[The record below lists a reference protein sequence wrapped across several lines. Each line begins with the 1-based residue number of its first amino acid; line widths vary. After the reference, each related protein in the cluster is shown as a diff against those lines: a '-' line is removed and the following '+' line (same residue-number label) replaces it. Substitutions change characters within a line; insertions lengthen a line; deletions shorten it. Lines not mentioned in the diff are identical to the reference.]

1 MKRILFLFLALCTGF
16 LALAQEPAWRARWIS
31 KSQSNSGSNEWIAF
45 RKRVKLDKVPQRLPA
60 RIAADTKYWLWING
74 ELAVYEGGL
83 KRGPAPG
90 DGYVDTVDIA
100 PWLRPGENL
109 ISILVWHLG
118 RNGFSHLDS
127 GMAALLFEAIGDGV
141 EILSDKTWEASVHH
155 GYQTAPGPKPNY
167 RLPES
172 NVRFDARAYPFDWY
186 LGKNPK
192 WLGSAMELG
201 FAPGQPPLGAL
212 VERPIPL
219 WKTYGRRPYEQTE
232 MVDGTLVC
240 TLPYNGHFSPFLKVK
255 APAGKVI
262 GIHTDHLTVGTEQ
275 CVRAE
280 YVTREGVQEYE
291 HFCWMNGEK
300 MFYHIPEGVEV
311 LEVGYRETSYNTEF
325 TGSFSCDDPFLN
337 TYWQKSARTL
347 MVCMRDTY
355 YDCPDRERAQWWGD
369 EVNELGMAFYALSP
383 SSWALAR
390 KGIYELVNWQ
400 KPDGSLHA
408 PVPAGN
414 YVSELPMQML
424 ASVGWYGFHQYYWY
438 SGDSTFVAP
447 VYDRVGRYLLETWQ
461 LDKDGMPLYRKGD
474 WDWPDAGKN
483 QDRYA
488 QAVLWYY
495 LALKGQL
502 AFAHMLYRPSDVV
515 LLEDMMENIARRFN
529 ATCWDG
535 TGYRTPGHEG
545 PYDDRVQALA
555 VVSGIAGKDKFPALK
570 EIFAREYHATVYM
583 QKYVLEALFLM
594 GEADMAL
601 QRMHK
606 LYPTVMKDTCSTL
619 WEHWNFDG
627 SSNHAWTGAGIIV
640 LGGKVAGLEPT
651 APGWRRFRVAPQMGS
666 LKQVSCTVD
675 TGFGPISV
683 QLDRRGKRIRAILT
697 VPTGTTAEVPL
708 PNGKTAFLTAGTHT
722 LTL

>member
-127 GMAALLFEAIGDGV
+127 GMAALLFEAEADGV
-141 EILSDKTWEASVHH
+141 EILSDRTWEASVHH

-337 TYWQKSARTL
+337 AYWQKSARTL

-438 SGDSTFVAP
+438 SGDSTFVA
-447 VYDRVGRYLLETWQ
+447 RVGRYLLETWQ
-461 LDKDGMPLYRKGD
+461 LDSEGMPLYRTGD

-488 QAVLWYY
+488 QLPLWYY

-515 LLEDMMENIARRFN
+515 LLEDMMGTIARRFN
-529 ATCWDG
+529 EKYWDG

-570 EIFAREYHATVYM
+570 AIFAREYHATVYM

-683 QLDRRGKRIRAILT
+683 QLDRRGKRIRAMLT
-697 VPTGTTAEVPL
+697 IPAGTTAEVPL

>member
-1 MKRILFLFLALCTGF
+1 
-16 LALAQEPAWRARWIS
+16 
-31 KSQSNSGSNEWIAF
+31 
-45 RKRVKLDKVPQRLPA
+45 
-60 RIAADTKYWLWING
+60 
-74 ELAVYEGGL
+74 
-83 KRGPAPG
+83 
-90 DGYVDTVDIA
+90 
-100 PWLRPGENL
+100 
-109 ISILVWHLG
+109 
-118 RNGFSHLDS
+118 
-127 GMAALLFEAIGDGV
+127 
-141 EILSDKTWEASVHH
+141 
-155 GYQTAPGPKPNY
+155 
-167 RLPES
+167 
-172 NVRFDARAYPFDWY
+172 
-186 LGKNPK
+186 
-192 WLGSAMELG
+192 MELG

-232 MVDGTLVC
+232 MVDGALVC

-262 GIHTDHLTVGTEQ
+262 GIHTDHLTVCTEQ

-311 LEVGYRETSYNTEF
+311 LEVGYRETSYDTEF

-337 TYWQKSARTL
+337 AYWQKSARTL

-535 TGYRTPGHEG
+535 TGYQTPGHEG

-640 LGGKVAGLEPT
+640 LGGKVAGLEPL

-683 QLDRRGKRIRAILT
+683 QLDRRGKRIRAMLT
-697 VPTGTTAEVPL
+697 IPAGTTAEVPL

>member
-45 RKRVKLDKVPQRLPA
+45 RKRINLDKVPQSLPA

-127 GMAALLFEAIGDGV
+127 GMAALLFEAEADGV
-141 EILSDKTWEASVHH
+141 EILSDRTWEASVHH

-232 MVDGTLVC
+232 MVDGALVC

-262 GIHTDHLTVGTEQ
+262 GIHTDHLTVCTEQ

-311 LEVGYRETSYNTEF
+311 LEVGYRETSYDTEF

-337 TYWQKSARTL
+337 AYWQKSARTL

-535 TGYRTPGHEG
+535 TGY
-545 PYDDRVQALA
+545 L
-555 VVSGIAGKDKFPALK
+555 VSGIAGKDKFPALK

-640 LGGKVAGLEPT
+640 LGGKVAGLEPL

-683 QLDRRGKRIRAILT
+683 QLDRRGKRIRAMLT
-697 VPTGTTAEVPL
+697 IPAGTTAEVPL